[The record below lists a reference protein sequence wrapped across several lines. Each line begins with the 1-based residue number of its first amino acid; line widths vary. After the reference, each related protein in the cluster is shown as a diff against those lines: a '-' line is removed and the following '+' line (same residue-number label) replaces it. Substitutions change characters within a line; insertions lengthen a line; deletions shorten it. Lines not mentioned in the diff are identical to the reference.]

1 VCHFYLLCH
10 LCHYYLC
17 HFYLCHYYLCQF
29 YLYQFYLWHFYL
41 CHFYLCHYYLCH
53 YYLCHFHCVIFTVP
67 FLPVPVLPVPSLL
80 IIGYTSQ
87 LEIKSA
93 CEFSP
98 NLLLTI
104 ISQSLHFSHTGRT
117 DFGNTAQSKN
127 PDTVSPP
134 TPTPLPS
141 SSATAESESSA
152 SQNTSP
158 NIHFDRFTHLDAD
171 DFYIVKPSTESECE
185 AKYI

>member
-1 VCHFYLLCH
+1 LATPLN
-10 LCHYYLC
+10 
-17 HFYLCHYYLCQF
+17 
-29 YLYQFYLWHFYL
+29 
-41 CHFYLCHYYLCH
+41 
-53 YYLCHFHCVIFTVP
+53 
-67 FLPVPVLPVPSLL
+67 S
-80 IIGYTSQ
+80 
-87 LEIKSA
+87 KS
-93 CEFSP
+93 
-98 NLLLTI
+98 NLLVNSVLTYYSPLYHRVYI
-104 ISQSLHFSHTGRT
+104 VCISHTGRT